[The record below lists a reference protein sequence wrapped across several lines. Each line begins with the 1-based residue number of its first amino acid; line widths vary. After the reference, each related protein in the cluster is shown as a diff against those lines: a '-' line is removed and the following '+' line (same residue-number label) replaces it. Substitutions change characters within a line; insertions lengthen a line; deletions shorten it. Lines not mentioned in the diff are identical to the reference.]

1 MSNLENAKHGR
12 LYSSVARHMRL
23 YISRKMNEDDYD
35 IRTNHLFV
43 MLDIMHS
50 PGTSLK
56 EIALRL
62 DLDKPTITKT
72 VKKLLDLDYIFAKE
86 DEFDKRIFHLY
97 LSDKSGEVLPRV
109 KKIMESMR
117 DIIYKDFSG
126 EEICLVN
133 SLMQRMNRNLL
144 DVLKGNL

>member
-1 MSNLENAKHGR
+1 MSNLEDAKHGR

-23 YISRKMNEDDYD
+23 YISRKMNEDDYN

-56 EIALRL
+56 EIGRRL

-72 VKKLLDLDYIFAKE
+72 VKKLLLMGYIVAKE
-86 DEFDKRIFHLY
+86 DEFDKRVYRLY
-97 LSDKSGEVLPRV
+97 LTEKSDEVLPRV

-117 DIIYKDFSG
+117 EILYKDFS
-126 EEICLVN
+126 EKEIKLVN

-144 DVLKGNL
+144 EVL

>member
-1 MSNLENAKHGR
+1 MSNLERAKHGR

-23 YISRKMNEDDYD
+23 YISRKMNEDD

-62 DLDKPTITKT
+62 DLDKPTITKA
-72 VKKLLDLDYIFAKE
+72 VKKLLALDYIVAKE
-86 DEFDKRIFHLY
+86 DELDKRVSHLF
-97 LSDKSGEVLPRV
+97 LTEKSDEVLPKV

-117 DIIYKDFSG
+117 DVIYNDFSE
-126 EEICLVN
+126 EEIKLVN

-144 DVLKGNL
+144 EVLKGNL

>member
-1 MSNLENAKHGR
+1 MSNLEKAKHGR

-56 EIALRL
+56 EIACRL

-72 VKKLLDLDYIFAKE
+72 VKKLLALGYIVAKE
-86 DEFDKRIFHLY
+86 DEFDKRVSHLY
-97 LSDKSGEVLPRV
+97 LSGKSDEVLPRV
-109 KKIMESMR
+109 KKIMKSMR
-117 DIIYKDFSG
+117 DIIYKDFSE
-126 EEICLVN
+126 EEISLVN

-144 DVLKGNL
+144 EALSRDL